1 MRRAGV
7 THSWVP
13 DALGVAWTVL
23 AAVAVM
29 APLLR
34 PGVSL
39 GSFDLLSRIGL
50 TRHPGVAV
58 HSEFAA
64 DQILY
69 FVPLTNLAWHQVH
82 SGHLPL
88 WNPSNVLGM
97 PLAFSWQSG
106 VFSLP
111 VVLSYLVPVHDAY
124 TVIVLAKFVI
134 AGTGA
139 YTLCRVLGMRPL
151 SAAFGG
157 TVFEL
162 SGPMLHYSGW
172 AMTGVTCW
180 AGWIFAAAVLLV
192 AGRHRLRYTILLA
205 LAVGMAV
212 YGGHPESLAVLGTS
226 LVIFMAVYLGVRSRR
241 DGAGL
246 RRPTIDLVVAGACGL
261 GLGAPLILP
270 GLQVVQASGRATA
283 SGGAPYSLS
292 HLSDLLVGL
301 QGTDF
306 RVPPPYVGVLA
317 VVLAVVAVAL
327 LWRRPE
333 ILGLSAVAVVGLLL
347 TFKNPLHA
355 LVQATPLFGR
365 ITWNR
370 DVMLLALALAV
381 LGAAGIDALLR
392 NETPAR
398 LRAWAL
404 GALGAAAL
412 IVALVSVAVGVGV
425 QHTAGG
431 ERSRLAWAA
440 AEVVVGAVL
449 ILATGVG
456 RRATAL
462 ATSER
467 ARTGVA
473 VAFLVAQSA
482 FLVVAGVSFWS
493 LSSSYFAP
501 TPAVTALEHAVGS
514 SSVAMGPC
522 RARPFTYPY
531 ATEFGIRP
539 NANIGY
545 GIHEFAVY
553 EPVLPTTYFA
563 SWAEVSGHEVAPSLR
578 RVGLFCPQ
586 ITTATEAR
594 IYGVSY
600 VLGPAR
606 SQGPAGA
613 VRDGTV
619 GGEALFHIS
628 GAAQAT
634 LSAVPPSGRPLPLDA
649 TGRPVAVTHPGP
661 ASVRVVTDATTAKIL
676 RLRVTAL
683 PGWHA
688 TIDGRPLALEHWA
701 AGLMLQARL
710 PAGRHVIEVQYWPP
724 LFSAGLKIAVV
735 ILVGFAAALVIVGTR
750 RRFRPGRAELGPR
763 EGDVA
768 PRVSTKQNGPV
779 DA

>member
-1 MRRAGV
+1 MRRGGV

-13 DALGVAWTVL
+13 DALGVAWTLL

-50 TRHPGVAV
+50 TQHPGVAV
-58 HSEFAA
+58 HSEFPA

-69 FVPLTNLAWHQVH
+69 FAPLTNLAWHQVH

-88 WNPSNVLGM
+88 WNPYNVLGM

-111 VVLSYLVPVHDAY
+111 VVLSYLAPVHDAY

-162 SGPMLHYSGW
+162 SGPMLHYAGW

-180 AGWIFAAAVLLV
+180 AGWIFAGSLLLV
-192 AGRHRLRYTILLA
+192 AGRHRLRDTILVA
-205 LAVGMAV
+205 LAVAMAV
-212 YGGHPESLAVLGTS
+212 YGGHPESLAVLGAS
-226 LVIFMAVYLGVRSRR
+226 LVIFLAVYLGVRARR

-246 RRPTIDLVVAGACGL
+246 RRPVIDLVVAGACGI
-261 GLGAPLILP
+261 GLGTPLILP
-270 GLQVVQASGRATA
+270 GLQVVQASGRADA

-317 VVLAVVAVAL
+317 LVLAVVGVAL

-333 ILGLSAVAVVGLLL
+333 ILGLSAVVVVGLLL
-347 TFKNPLHA
+347 TFKNPLHI
-355 LVQATPLFGR
+355 LVQATPVFGR

-381 LGAAGIDALLR
+381 LGAAGLDALLR

-404 GALGAAAL
+404 GALGASAL
-412 IVALVSVAVGVGV
+412 IVALVSVAVAVGA

-440 AEVVVGAVL
+440 GEVVVGVAAL
-449 ILATGVG
+449 LATGLG
-456 RRATAL
+456 KRSTAL

-467 ARTGVA
+467 GRHGVA
-473 VAFLVAQSA
+473 LVFLFAQSA

-493 LSSSYFAP
+493 ISSSYFSP
-501 TPAVTALEHAVGS
+501 TPAVTALQHAVGT

-522 RARPFTYPY
+522 RPRPFSYPY

-545 GIHEFAVY
+545 GVHEFAVY
-553 EPVLPTTYFA
+553 EPVLPTAYFS
-563 SWAEVSGHEVAPSLR
+563 SWAAVSGHQMAASLR

-600 VLGPAR
+600 VLGPAH
-606 SQGPAGA
+606 SHGPSGS
-613 VRDGTV
+613 VRVGTV
-619 GGEALFHIS
+619 GGEALFHVPGS
-628 GAAQAT
+628 AQAT
-634 LSAVPPSGRPLPLDA
+634 LSPVPASGRPLALDA
-649 TGRPVAVTHPGP
+649 RGRPVAVTHPSP
-661 ASVRVVTDATTAKIL
+661 ASVRLVTDSTTPQVL

-688 TIDGRPLALEHWA
+688 TIDGHPLALDHWA
-701 AGLMLQARL
+701 AGAMLEARL
-710 PAGRHVIEVQYWPP
+710 PPGHHVIMVQYWPG
-724 LFSAGLKIAVV
+724 LFSAGLVVAVFV
-735 ILVGFAAALVIVGTR
+735 VAGFAVAVAVTVIR
-750 RRFRPGRAELGPR
+750 RRTRLAGATT
-763 EGDVA
+763 EG
-768 PRVSTKQNGPV
+768 G
-779 DA
+779 